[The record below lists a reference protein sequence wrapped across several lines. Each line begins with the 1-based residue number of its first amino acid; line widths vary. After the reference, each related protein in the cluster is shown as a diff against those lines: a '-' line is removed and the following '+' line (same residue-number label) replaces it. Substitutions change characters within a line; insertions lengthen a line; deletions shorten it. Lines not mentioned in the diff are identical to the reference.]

1 MATVAVSK
9 RRRAGKRLLVQK
21 PRGVLSPRVQRVG
34 PEHFG
39 IVAVDCAKARS
50 KWMLCD
56 FYGRILVPPTPVPHS
71 RGHFDVAILQL
82 REAMARQQLMDLVVA
97 IERTGNYHLPVKR
110 AFAAAGFECRI
121 VHPMATKHFR
131 QPAHPGVKTDDIDLA
146 AIFLAAVNGFGL
158 IEEPLDGTYARL
170 RLLVRH
176 RRDLV
181 EKRSAVCCQL
191 REHWEA
197 TLPGFAA
204 LFADLWGT
212 PAALAIAR
220 RFDVPEAIVQADAA
234 GLERVLKEAQ
244 ERFQSRSLERV
255 LAWARTAAGADPQ
268 AAMHHRIATALDD
281 DRLAKTREI
290 QALEQ
295 EIAGLLVETPYLL
308 LLSFEGIN
316 VVSAADLAGEMG
328 PIQHYASARA
338 ITGRSGLF
346 PARYQSDEVDLQGGL
361 IRCANRSLRAALLR
375 IADNLRKCNR
385 HFRGRAAVWQA
396 AGTDLRVIAV
406 RIASR
411 FSRIAYQMVA
421 GRQVFRHPCLSGR
434 DLILDKLLA
443 FHHQHGTPVN
453 QILAD
458 LQAAIAQLPRREYA
472 AEAAPLSERLRRQRS
487 SRRRGPQPIGEI
499 LPVVLARLEAGAVQ
513 SNNIGARDSI

>member
-1 MATVAVSK
+1 MATATVSK
-9 RRRAGKRLLVQK
+9 RRRSGKRVLVQK
-21 PRGVLSPRVQRVG
+21 PRGVLAPRVKRVG

-56 FYGRILVPPTPVPHS
+56 FYGTILVPPTHVPHG
-71 RGHFDVAILQL
+71 RGYFDVAILQL
-82 REAMARQQLMDLVVA
+82 REALATHHLEDLVVA
-97 IERTGNYHLPVKR
+97 VERTGNYHLPVKR

-146 AIFLAAVNGFGL
+146 AIFLAAANGFGL
-158 IEEPLDGTYARL
+158 SEESLDPLYARL

-181 EKRSAVCCQL
+181 DKRSTVCCQL

-204 LFADLWGT
+204 LFGDLWGT

-220 RFDVPEAIVQADAA
+220 RFDAPEAIVQASEA
-234 GLERVLKEAQ
+234 GLRRSLDEDQ
-244 ERFQSRSLERV
+244 GRFQPRSLERV
-255 LAWARTAAGADPQ
+255 LAWARTAPSPDPQ

-290 QALEQ
+290 RALEE
-295 EIAGLLVETPYLL
+295 EIAGLLVQTPYVL

-316 VVSAADLAGEMG
+316 VVSAADFAGEMG
-328 PIQHYASARA
+328 PIHHYASARA

-346 PARYQSDEVDLQGGL
+346 PARYQSDEVDLPGGL

-385 HFRGRAAVWQA
+385 HFRGRAAVWQT
-396 AGTDLRVIAV
+396 AGADVRVIAV

-421 GRQVFRHPCLSGR
+421 GRQVFHHPCLSGR

-443 FHHQHGTPVN
+443 FHHQHGTPALE
-453 QILAD
+453 ILAG
-458 LQAAIAQLPRREYA
+458 LQAAIQQLPRQEYPV
-472 AEAAPLSERLRRQRS
+472 EAVPLNERLQRS
-487 SRRRGPQPIGEI
+487 RRSRRRGPQPIGEI
-499 LPVVLARLEAGAVQ
+499 LPVVLAKLGAGGVQ
-513 SNNIGARDSI
+513 SNNIGVRDSI

>member
-1 MATVAVSK
+1 MATTAVFK
-9 RRRAGKRLLVQK
+9 RRRSGKRLLVQK

-56 FYGRILVPPTPVPHS
+56 FYGTMLVPPTHVSHG
-71 RGHFDVAILQL
+71 RGYFDVAILQL
-82 REAMARQQLMDLVVA
+82 REAMARHRLQDLVVA

-121 VHPMATKHFR
+121 VHPLATKHFR

-146 AIFLAAVNGFGL
+146 AIYRATVNGFGL
-158 IEEPLDGTYARL
+158 IEEPLDSLYARL

-181 EKRSAVCCQL
+181 QKRSAVCCQL

-204 LFADLWGT
+204 LFEDLWGT

-220 RFDVPEAIVQADAA
+220 RFDAPEVIVQADEA
-234 GLERVLKEAQ
+234 GLRRTLEETR

-255 LAWARTAAGADPQ
+255 LAWARTASSPDPQ

-290 QALEQ
+290 QALEE
-295 EIAGLLVETPYLL
+295 EIAGLLVQTPYVL
-308 LLSFEGIN
+308 LLSFEGIH

-328 PIQHYASARA
+328 PVHHYASARA
-338 ITGRSGLF
+338 ITGRAGLF

-396 AGTDLRVIAV
+396 AGTDVRRIAV

-421 GRQVFRHPCLSGR
+421 GRQVFHHPCLCGR
-434 DLILDKLLA
+434 DWILDKLLA
-443 FHHQHGTPVN
+443 FHHQHGTPPLE
-453 QILAD
+453 ILAD
-458 LQAAIAQLPRREYA
+458 LQAAIAQLPHQEYSV
-472 AEAAPLSERLRRQRS
+472 EAVPLSERLQRS
-487 SRRRGPQPIGEI
+487 RRSRRRGPQPIGEV
-499 LPVVLARLEAGAVQ
+499 LPLVLAKLGVGAVQ
-513 SNNIGARDSI
+513 SNVIGARDSS